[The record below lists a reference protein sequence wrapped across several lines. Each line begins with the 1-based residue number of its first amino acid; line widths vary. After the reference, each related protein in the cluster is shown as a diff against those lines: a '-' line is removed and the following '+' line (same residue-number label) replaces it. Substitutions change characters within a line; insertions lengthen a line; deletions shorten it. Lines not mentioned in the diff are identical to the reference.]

1 MRVVG
6 HWARSQNFAIMNIT
20 KIPKAIVLSLV
31 LMGSIFSQAEKN
43 RLIILADMGN
53 KPDEEQQMI
62 HIILEVYDVKTIE
75 RMTDYGR
82 VILHME

>member
-1 MRVVG
+1 
-6 HWARSQNFAIMNIT
+6 
-20 KIPKAIVLSLV
+20 
-31 LMGSIFSQAEKN
+31 MGSIFSQAEKN